1 MVKILHER
9 NIMKISDLNN
19 SITPSGTMAIS
30 NKARLLKQ
38 QGKPVIGFGAGE
50 PDFPT
55 PSYVI
60 KDVQTAAEDPINHK
74 YSPVAGLDI
83 LKDEIVRTS
92 KLYSG
97 FNVQNENVLVS
108 NGGKHAILTTFMSIL
123 NPGDEV
129 LIPSPYWTT
138 YPEAVK
144 ISGGNPVIVDTSFE
158 DEFKINTEQLD
169 GLKTDKTKILVWVSP
184 SNPTGVVYSKDEAEA
199 IYEWAFQNDVWI
211 LSDELYEHLVYE
223 GKTSPSPAQYDA
235 QLRNTIVI
243 NGVAKAYSMTG
254 WRVGWIIANTEV
266 INMAKKIQSHATS
279 NVSNL
284 SQIAAYSALKNGL
297 TETEIMKESF
307 NRRRLFA
314 FQEFSNIPNVKTIKP
329 NGAFYLFPDISY
341 YCDGKI
347 INNVN
352 NSIDFCNWLLD
363 EYYIAFV
370 PGEVFGKNGFLRC
383 SYALSD
389 DNLQEGLGRLTKA
402 IKDLQ

>member
-1 MVKILHER
+1 
-9 NIMKISDLNN
+9 
-19 SITPSGTMAIS
+19 MAIS
-30 NKARLLKQ
+30 NKARVLRE

-55 PSYVI
+55 PEYVI
-60 KDVQTAAEDPINHK
+60 KDVQVAAEDTSNHK
-74 YSPVAGLDI
+74 YSPVAGLTI
-83 LKDEIVRTS
+83 LKEEIVKTS
-92 KLYSG
+92 ELYSG
-97 FNVQNENVLVS
+97 INVNQENVLVS

-144 ISGGNPVIVDTSFE
+144 ISGGNPVIVDTEFG
-158 DEFKINTEQLD
+158 DDFKINTDQLD
-169 GLKTDKTKILVWVSP
+169 ALKTSRTKVLVWVSP
-184 SNPTGVVYSKDEAEA
+184 SNPTGVVYTKEEAEK
-199 IYEWAFQNDVWI
+199 IYTWAFENNVWI

-223 GKTSPSPAQYDA
+223 GKTSPSPAQYDTG
-235 QLRNTIVI
+235 LKNTIVI

-266 INMAKKIQSHATS
+266 IDMAKKIQSHATS
-279 NVSNL
+279 NVSNI

-297 TETEIMKESF
+297 DQTELMKESF
-307 NRRRLFA
+307 NRRRLHA
-314 FQEFSNIPNVKTIKP
+314 IEEFSNIENINLIKST
-329 NGAFYLFPDISY
+329 GAFYLFPDVSY
-341 YCDGKI
+341 YSSNGVI
-347 INNVN
+347 SGVH

-363 EYYIAFV
+363 EYFIAFV

-389 DNLQEGLGRLTKA
+389 DDLHEGLSRFSIA
-402 IKDLQ
+402 INDLK